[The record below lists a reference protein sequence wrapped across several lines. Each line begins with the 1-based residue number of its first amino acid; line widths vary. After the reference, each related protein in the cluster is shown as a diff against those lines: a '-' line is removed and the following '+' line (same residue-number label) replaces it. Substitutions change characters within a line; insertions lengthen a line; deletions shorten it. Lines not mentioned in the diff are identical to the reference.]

1 MARGRSISLALFLLL
16 AGWTRL
22 AGQGAGA
29 PAPKAG
35 LQVAPT
41 RVVFD
46 NRRRTTTVSIT
57 NTGGAQGHY
66 RLSLMRLEMDD
77 NGGCTEQPLERGS
90 AHAEL
95 QDMLLFAPRE
105 VTLNPL
111 ESQTVRIQVRKPEN
125 LAPGEYRSH
134 LLFRAVPP
142 AEAPSTA
149 TGEMRVQLRPVF
161 GVSIPLIVR
170 HGDLTGAAKLAG
182 LELVPVKSGDPA
194 GAKPSLRVR
203 IDRSGN
209 ASVFGNLT
217 VTFVPAAGGKLT
229 VVGIVNGLAVYT
241 PNAYRTVE
249 ISLNV
254 PPGMEL
260 RHGSLRVRYGKS
272 ETAADVLAEAAL
284 ALP

>member
-1 MARGRSISLALFLLL
+1 
-16 AGWTRL
+16 
-22 AGQGAGA
+22 
-29 PAPKAG
+29 
-35 LQVAPT
+35 VAPT
-41 RVVFD
+41 RVVLEG
-46 NRRRTTTVSIT
+46 RVRTAEIALVNKGNASATYRISIV
-57 NTGGAQGHY
+57 H
-66 RLSLMRLEMDD
+66 MRMDE
-77 NGGCTEQPLERGS
+77 NGGMKEIETPAPGEQFADDLVRY
-90 AHAEL
+90 
-95 QDMLLFAPRE
+95 APRE
-105 VTLNPL
+105 VTLAPGV
-111 ESQTVRIQVRKPEN
+111 SQTVRIQVRKPEN